1 MIRSMTGYGRGQA
14 TLNGRDILVEIRS
27 VNNRYYDFSARIPRV
42 YGYLEERLKSLLQG
56 SVSRGKVEVATVINN
71 LQSCNEEIA
80 INQNTANGYIVAL
93 RKANEELKLNDDITL
108 SRLARFPDIFTVH
121 KVAEDEGIIWESV
134 REVAEVALGKFIE
147 MREAEGQRMQA
158 DILSHLNF
166 LENNVEVI
174 KQRATIVT
182 ENYRNRLLTKI
193 KEIISDHD
201 IDEGRVLTEVAVFAE
216 KVAVDEETVRLDS
229 HIAQFKELMNV
240 SDAVGRKLDFLVQE
254 MNREVNTIGSKAQD
268 LEITRIIVDMKS
280 EIEKIR
286 EQIQNIE

>member
-71 LQSCNEEIA
+71 LQNCNEEIA

>member
-56 SVSRGKVEVATVINN
+56 SVSRGKVEVAAVINN

-134 REVAEVALGKFIE
+134 REVAEAALGKFIE